1 MLIMSG
7 KEYKMDQENGKEKK
21 IENKTVRI
29 ISEGAIMVALS
40 TVLSFLSLRLWPQGG
55 SIDLVMIPVI
65 VFALRRGV
73 GWGLIA
79 GLVYG
84 MIDCIVSG
92 GVAYGWQSIILDYAV
107 AYAMVGLAGLLPKKP
122 VAAVVLASLAR
133 LLVHVLSGVVIWG
146 QWMPDEFLGLQ
157 MTNVWFYS
165 FLYNGTFMAGNMVLA
180 IVVVAILARN
190 TKLLSVQEN

>member
-1 MLIMSG
+1 
-7 KEYKMDQENGKEKK
+7 MDPNNDKAEKSQ
-21 IENKTVRI
+21 NKTVRI
-29 ISEGAIMVALS
+29 IAEGAIMVAMS

-55 SIDLVMIPVI
+55 SIDLVMIPII

-73 GWGLIA
+73 GWGLGA
-79 GLVYG
+79 GLIYG

-122 VAAVVLASLAR
+122 VAAVVLASAAR
-133 LLVHVLSGVVIWG
+133 LLVHVISGVVIWG
-146 QWMPDEFLGLQ
+146 QWMPPDFLGMK

-165 FLYNGTFMAGNMVLA
+165 VLYNGTFMAGNMVLA
-180 IVVVAILARN
+180 IIVVAIVARN
-190 TKLLSVQEN
+190 TKLLNAAEA

>member
-1 MLIMSG
+1 
-7 KEYKMDQENGKEKK
+7 MDPKDEKAK
-21 IENKTVRI
+21 NTQNKTVRT
-29 ISEGAIMVALS
+29 ISEGAIMVAMS
-40 TVLSFLSLRLWPQGG
+40 AVLSFLSLRLWPQGG

-73 GWGLIA
+73 GWGLGA
-79 GLVYG
+79 GLIYG
-84 MIDCIVSG
+84 MLDCIISG

-107 AYAMVGLAGLLPKKP
+107 AYSMVGLAGLLPKKP
-122 VAAVVLASLAR
+122 VAGVILASAAR
-133 LLVHVLSGVVIWG
+133 LLVHVISGVVIWG

-157 MTNVWFYS
+157 MTSVWFYS

-190 TKLLSVQEN
+190 TKLLRLEQD